1 MTAFVW
7 ETAISTTL
15 QFEGGYVNDPNDAG
29 GETNMGI
36 SKRAYPDVDIKNL
49 TLQTAKNIYYF
60 DYWLRCRC
68 QFMPDA
74 LSIAVFDFAV
84 NSGQNRAIKYLQ
96 TALGVS
102 VDGIVGN
109 QTIGACNRLPVRKV
123 LDEYIRLRLEYLMKL
138 KGWSRY
144 GNGWGRRVVG
154 IKEVCERYL

>member
-15 QFEGGYVNDPNDAG
+15 QFEGGYVNDSKDSG

-49 TLQTAKNIYYF
+49 TLQKAKNIYYF

-84 NSGQNRAIKYLQ
+84 NSGIKTAIKKLQ
-96 TALGVS
+96 MALGVS
-102 VDGIVGN
+102 VDGVVGN

-144 GNGWGRRVVG
+144 GNGWGRRVIG

>member
-15 QFEGGYVNDPNDAG
+15 QFEGGYVNDPNDSG

-60 DYWLRCRC
+60 DYWLRCKC

-84 NSGQNRAIKYLQ
+84 NSGIKTAIKKLQ
-96 TALGVS
+96 MALGVS

-109 QTIGACNRLPVRKV
+109 QTIGACNRLPVKKV

>member
-84 NSGQNRAIKYLQ
+84 NSGIKTAIKKLQ
-96 TALGVS
+96 MALGVS

-138 KGWSRY
+138 KGWRRY
-144 GNGWGRRVVG
+144 GNGWGRRVIG
-154 IKEVCERYL
+154 IKEVCERYV